1 MNNKDLE
8 KIQNDIGYHFR
19 NYDLLQQAFI
29 RRSYAT
35 ENGGEDN
42 EVLEFIGDKALD
54 IVVVK
59 ILIEIFGFYVSECDD
74 YDQNNDFDEFC
85 CEYSEGKLT
94 NIKKKLVCKKTLANC
109 IDILGFAD
117 LLIMGRGDQHNHI
130 EQEDSVKEDLFEAI
144 IGAVVLDS
152 KWDWQ
157 KIQSVVEYM
166 LEPRERL
173 SEKDNDN
180 YVELIQEW
188 SLKRYGELPRIYV
201 GNADYSRDHSG
212 LVRSNEERF
221 INRHCGKA
229 CVINVPEYNKTHFRC
244 ELILKGIDKVFI
256 GEGRSK
262 KEAHKLVCEGVYNY
276 LNENNLLFSIQ
287 DEIDNPNKAEAIN
300 QLEILARRGYFS
312 IPTYDFEQR
321 YDENGNPVWK
331 CICHIKEN
339 KDSFYSISSSKKDAK
354 KSAAF
359 KMLKNVLGNN
369 SLRG

>member
-152 KWDWQ
+152 KWD
-157 KIQSVVEYM
+157 
-166 LEPRERL
+166 
-173 SEKDNDN
+173 
-180 YVELIQEW
+180 
-188 SLKRYGELPRIYV
+188 
-201 GNADYSRDHSG
+201 
-212 LVRSNEERF
+212 
-221 INRHCGKA
+221 
-229 CVINVPEYNKTHFRC
+229 
-244 ELILKGIDKVFI
+244 
-256 GEGRSK
+256 
-262 KEAHKLVCEGVYNY
+262 
-276 LNENNLLFSIQ
+276 
-287 DEIDNPNKAEAIN
+287 
-300 QLEILARRGYFS
+300 
-312 IPTYDFEQR
+312 
-321 YDENGNPVWK
+321 
-331 CICHIKEN
+331 
-339 KDSFYSISSSKKDAK
+339 
-354 KSAAF
+354 
-359 KMLKNVLGNN
+359 
-369 SLRG
+369 

>member
-1 MNNKDLE
+1 MNSYDLQI
-8 KIQNDIGYHFR
+8 IQERIGYHFK
-19 NYDLLQQAFI
+19 NPDLLQQAFV
-29 RRSYAT
+29 RRSYAK

-42 EVLEFIGDKALD
+42 EVLEFIGDRALD

-59 ILIEIFGFYVSECDD
+59 ILVEMFGFYVSECDD

-109 IDILGFAD
+109 IDRLGFAD
-117 LLIMGRGDQHNHI
+117 LLILGRGDQHNHI

-152 KWDWQ
+152 KWNWEE
-157 KIQSVVEYM
+157 IQSVVEYM

-173 SEKDNDN
+173 SEKDDDN

-188 SLKRYGELPRIYV
+188 SLKRCGELPRIYV

-212 LVRSNEERF
+212 LVRSNEVRF
-221 INRHCGKA
+221 INRHCGKE

-256 GEGRSK
+256 SEGNSK
-262 KEAHKLVCEGVYNY
+262 SEARKIVCEGAYNY
-276 LNENNLLFSIQ
+276 LDEHNLLFSIR

-312 IPTYDFEQR
+312 IPSYEFEEKYDK
-321 YDENGNPVWK
+321 NGNPVWK
-331 CICHIKEN
+331 CFCNIKER
-339 KDSFYSISSSKKDAK
+339 KDSFSSVSSSKKDAK

-359 KMLKNVLGNN
+359 KMLKNVLENDN
-369 SLRG
+369 